1 MKKLIFLFA
10 LIALTLVSF
19 GQDKRYEMPYNE
31 NIYDYYNYAVTGI
44 SGPNAIPAFAAK
56 DTITQRDSL
65 YEIRIYPNSD
75 VPYQYKIRERID
87 SISGVP
93 RVAITL
99 QGRDFDT
106 ESWTTIETKTWY
118 GHSTAGVVT
127 DTIIFWTNKTN
138 PLFTGTIISD
148 TTKIMNHVAPA
159 LKSLYYDNVSL
170 SNATKVSWRQLRL
183 YHDANLTAQ
192 KSKFVAL
199 EILIIK

>member
-1 MKKLIFLFA
+1 MKKLIFLISM
-10 LIALTLVSF
+10 IALTLVSF

-56 DTITQRDSL
+56 DTITERDTI

-87 SISGVP
+87 SVSGVP

-106 ESWTTIETKTWY
+106 ESWTTIGTKTWY
-118 GHSTAGVVT
+118 GHSTAGTAT
-127 DTIIFWTNKTN
+127 DTIIFWTNIGNTTI
-138 PLFTGTIISD
+138 TGTDIAD
-148 TTKIMNHVAPA
+148 TTKIMNHAAPA
-159 LKSLYYDNVSL
+159 LKSLYYSNISVSD
-170 SNATKVSWRQLRL
+170 ATQVRWRQLRL